1 MIALALSGGG
11 SRAIAFHLG
20 CMRALHDRG
29 VLEKVQVVSAVSG
42 GSVIAGLYVYQQ
54 QSFESFDQTVVRL
67 LQRGLQRDAL
77 RHLLSPGLL
86 VRVLASNLV
95 ARPAATMARLR
106 HKKPPFRR
114 WASRTDALEAALRE
128 VFGALE
134 LPEVA
139 RAGVDIVFNACEL
152 RTGSAFRFSNKL
164 SGGWR
169 SGTVSN
175 NKISVA
181 HAVTCSAAYPLI
193 LPAIDREYSFIDGT
207 STRVKRLVLTD
218 GGVYDN
224 LGISCLEPGRDSTF
238 SLHCYPADYIICCYA
253 GHGQFSG
260 EKVPFGFMGRTDAS
274 FQSIFRKVQDAGIQR
289 LHMHKS
295 SGTLKGFILPYLG
308 QQDQSLP
315 IKPPDLIRRSEVFG
329 YPTDFAAMS
338 GENIRKIS
346 KRGEQ
351 LTRILLDYYCPE
363 L

>member
-20 CMRALHDRG
+20 CMRALYDRG

-42 GSVIAGLYVYQQ
+42 GSVIGALYAYSN
-54 QSFESFDQTVVRL
+54 QSFEAFDQRVLQL
-67 LQRGLQRDAL
+67 LRRGLQRDAL
-77 RHLLSPGLL
+77 RHLVSPVLL
-86 VRVLASNLV
+86 AQVLATNLV

-106 HKKPPFRR
+106 HKEPRFRR
-114 WASRTDALEAALRE
+114 WASRTDALEAALKD

-134 LPEVA
+134 LSEVA
-139 RAGVDIVFNACEL
+139 RTDLDIIFNACEL
-152 RTGSAFRFSNKL
+152 RTGSAFRFGNEL

-169 SGTVSN
+169 TGILTN

-181 HAVTCSAAYPLI
+181 HAVTCSAAYPLF
-193 LPAIDREYSFIDGT
+193 LPAIDRDYSFVNGT
-207 STRVKRLVLTD
+207 STQTRRVVLTD

-224 LGISCLEPGRDSTF
+224 LGISCLEPGRNSEF
-238 SLHCYPADYIICCYA
+238 SPHCYPADYIICCYA

-274 FQSIFRKVQDAGIQR
+274 FQSIFRKVQDAGVQR

-308 QQDQSLP
+308 QQDQALP
-315 IKPPDLIRRSEVFG
+315 IKPADLVRRNEVFG

-338 GENIRKIS
+338 DENIRKIS

>member
-29 VLEKVQVVSAVSG
+29 VLEKVEVVSAVSG
-42 GSVIAGLYVYQQ
+42 GSVIAGLYAYSK
-54 QSFESFDQTVVRL
+54 QSFEAFDQTVVQL
-67 LQRGLQRDAL
+67 LRRGLQRDAL
-77 RHLLSPGLL
+77 RHLLSPVLL
-86 VRVLASNLV
+86 ARILATNLV
-95 ARPAATMARLR
+95 ARPAATLARLSHR
-106 HKKPPFRR
+106 EPRFRR
-114 WASRTDALEAALRE
+114 WASRTDALEGALKD

-139 RAGVDIVFNACEL
+139 RAGLDIIFNACEL
-152 RTGSAFRFSNKL
+152 RTGSAFRFGNKL

-169 SGTVSN
+169 AGTVSN

-181 HAVTCSAAYPLI
+181 QAVTCSAAYPLL
-193 LPAIDREYSFIDGT
+193 LPAIDREYSFVDGT
-207 STRVKRLVLTD
+207 STQTSRVVLTD

-224 LGISCLEPGRDSTF
+224 LGISCLEPGRDSAF

-253 GHGQFSG
+253 GQGQFSG
-260 EKVPFGFMGRTDAS
+260 EKVPFGFMGRTDAA

-295 SGTLKGFILPYLG
+295 SGMLKGFILPYLG
-308 QQDQSLP
+308 QQDQALP
-315 IKPPDLIRRSEVFG
+315 VKPPDLVRRSEVFG

-338 GENIRKIS
+338 EENIRKIS

-351 LTRILLDYYCPE
+351 LTRTLLDYYCPE